1 MKERTWK
8 RYAAAL
14 FVGIILI
21 VIYKTID
28 SFGAIFSWVE
38 GLIDLLMP
46 FLLAALFAFI
56 LYVPCRNI
64 EKVYKKA
71 KFKFIARKARVFSV
85 VTMYLIVLL
94 FIVILVNIIFPALSE
109 SIIEL
114 AKSLPNYYNMA
125 KEFLANQSAD
135 SLWVKLNVVQ
145 LVNNLEEINISETIL
160 KWFEFDNISK
170 YIQGIANVAKAIFN
184 IFVTV
189 VVSIYI
195 LLERSDIKSFA
206 KNFLSAVCSKESY
219 EKFAK
224 YYKDTN
230 SIFYRFISA
239 QVFDAFIVGII
250 TSVAMTIMDVKYAV
264 LLGFVIGVLNI
275 IPYFGAIIGVAIAI
289 IITIFTGG
297 WLKAIWL
304 ALVLIILQQI
314 DANII
319 NPKILGNSLEISRI
333 LIIFAVTFFG
343 AYFGVLGMFLA
354 VPIIA
359 LIKIF
364 VLDFIDEKNKEKI
377 ETSEMSKNV
386 GEK

>member
-8 RYAAAL
+8 RYAAIL

-64 EKVYKKA
+64 EKVYKKV
-71 KFKFIARKARVFSV
+71 KFKFIAKKARVLSV
-85 VTMYLIVLL
+85 ITMYLIVLL

-125 KEFLANQSAD
+125 KEFLSNQSAD
-135 SLWVKLNVVQ
+135 SLWVKLNVVK
-145 LVNNLEEINISETIL
+145 LVDNLEEINISETIL

-275 IPYFGAIIGVAIAI
+275 IPYFGAIIGVGIAI

-364 VLDFIDEKNKEKI
+364 ILDFIDEKNKEKI
-377 ETSEMSKNV
+377 EANEMPKNV
-386 GEK
+386 DEK